1 MNKVREFKQNIFM
14 RLGEFIKNI
23 FSITDYG
30 ETHKI
35 LRILGLKI
43 KFPKPEYAKKKKESP
58 YYYYKKNNI
67 DITTLP
73 PATGQI
79 RDIQLAN
86 LALLKE
92 LDYVCKENGLT
103 YWLDGGTLLGAVRHK
118 GFIPWDDDID
128 TAMLRDDYN
137 KIIEAFKK
145 SSRNPDIYVGYFR
158 SKKSPNMMFLR
169 VLHKKCSYLSVDI
182 FPWDNYGKV
191 LSEEEQLKYSK
202 VIRLKLKKLEKV
214 AFQLSDK
221 ELKHKLQEFMK
232 KEILQK
238 DNVQISEVKNYVWG
252 VDFNHPFDNWF
263 WKYEDLY
270 PIKEIEFEGI
280 KFPCMNRYEYFLKRL
295 YKNYLAYPPKI
306 TMGHSMLLNLSEEEQ
321 NIIKELA
328 KQTSKED
335 E

>member
-1 MNKVREFKQNIFM
+1 M

-43 KFPKPEYAKKKKESP
+43 KFPKPEYVKKKKESP

-103 YWLDGGTLLGAVRHK
+103 YWLDFGTLLGAVRHK

-128 TAMLRDDYN
+128 TGMLRDDYN
-137 KIIEAFKK
+137 KIIEAFEK
-145 SSRNPDIYVGYFR
+145 SSRNKDIFAGYVR
-158 SKKSPNMMFLR
+158 SQKNPCQYYIK
-169 VLHKKCSYLSVDI
+169 VQHKKCPHLFVDI
-182 FPWDNYGKV
+182 FPYDFLGEILTHEEQLSKTLEIKKIRQKLNKTCNHQMSDETIFSKIKEKMTLYIKDYVENSDLVWGLDFNHCWKNWVHSNDTIFPLTEIDYEGGKYPCANNTHKYLTEV
-191 LSEEEQLKYSK
+191 FGGYMEYPSKIGIGHSMFAKLSEEE
-202 VIRLKLKKLEKV
+202 
-214 AFQLSDK
+214 
-221 ELKHKLQEFMK
+221 
-232 KEILQK
+232 K
-238 DNVQISEVKNYVWG
+238 D
-252 VDFNHPFDNWF
+252 
-263 WKYEDLY
+263 
-270 PIKEIEFEGI
+270 
-280 KFPCMNRYEYFLKRL
+280 
-295 YKNYLAYPPKI
+295 
-306 TMGHSMLLNLSEEEQ
+306 
-321 NIIKELA
+321 IIKELR
-328 KQTSKED
+328 KQ
-335 E
+335 

>member
-1 MNKVREFKQNIFM
+1 M

-118 GFIPWDDDID
+118 GFIPWDDDVD
-128 TAMLRDDYN
+128 TGMLRKDYENIIDAFN
-137 KIIEAFKK
+137 KTTRNSDLFAGYSRDRHNNFIIK
-145 SSRNPDIYVGYFR
+145 IQ
-158 SKKSPNMMFLR
+158 
-169 VLHKKCSYLSVDI
+169 HKRCPHLFVDI
-182 FPWDNYGKV
+182 FPYDKYGQAMT
-191 LSEEEQLKYSK
+191 EHEQLNQSVYIKNIRSALNKKIKSDIFDTDLRNIIIETINAK
-202 VIRLKLKKLEKV
+202 VI
-214 AFQLSDK
+214 
-221 ELKHKLQEFMK
+221 
-232 KEILQK
+232 K
-238 DNVQISEVKNYVWG
+238 DNSINDENCDFVWG
-252 VDFNHPFDNWF
+252 IDFNQPYKNWF
-263 WKYEDLY
+263 TNYNVIFPL
-270 PIKEIEFEGI
+270 KEMSFEGI
-280 KFPCMNRYEYFLKRL
+280 SFPVINSCDWFLKRL
-295 YKNYLAYPPKI
+295 YGDYMAYPQKI
-306 TMGHSMLLNLSEEEQ
+306 GFGHTMYNKFDGEIENC
-321 NIIKELA
+321 IKELI
-328 KQTSKED
+328 KSE
-335 E
+335 